1 MSTTRR
7 RFLGGAACASTML
20 ALAPGLPGLVR
31 RAAAAAG
38 TGPGADGP
46 TSLVV
51 VRLSGGNDG
60 LNCVVPYADDVYA
73 RSRTTLRLGA
83 RDVLKIDD
91 QLGFHP
97 AMTACRRLYDEGLF
111 GVLQGVGYP
120 RSSRNHPEAERD
132 WSTAR
137 PGDTAVPTGWVGRYA
152 DLCGPASVPAVFVGP
167 IAPPMAI
174 RAERAIVPPV
184 RAVEDLTLRGA
195 PDDDARRAAEDGAG
209 PAAGALLRHV
219 RNVSDAAREAGRKIR
234 SAAAATPPGRFPATQ
249 FAQRLRA
256 VASLIRADLGIRVY
270 FTELGGDGFGG
281 FDNHANQKENH
292 AALLA
297 QFSDGVGAFIDDLR
311 RDGLV
316 RRVLLMTVSEFG
328 RTLGEN
334 GRHGTGHG
342 AAAPVFVAG
351 GRIKGGLTGPH
362 PDLRRL
368 DNDAPPCHTDF
379 RRVFATVLRTWLG
392 ANADAVLGAPFE
404 PVDFLT

>member
-1 MSTTRR
+1 MNTTRR

-31 RAAAAAG
+31 RAAAAAE
-38 TGPGADGP
+38 TGPAADGP
-46 TSLVV
+46 TSLVL

-91 QLGFHP
+91 RLGFHP
-97 AMTACRRLYDEGLF
+97 AMTACRRLYDDGLF

-120 RSSRNHPEAERD
+120 KSSRNHPEAERD

-152 DLCGPASVPAVFVGP
+152 DTCGPASAPAVFVGP

-174 RAERAIVPPV
+174 RAERAIVSPV
-184 RAVEDLTLRGA
+184 RAVEDLAL
-195 PDDDARRAAEDGAG
+195 RAAPEDAPASRGGADERG
-209 PAAGALLRHV
+209 NALLGYV
-219 RNVSDAAREAGRKIR
+219 RGVHEAALGASRKVR
-234 SAAAATPPGRFPATQ
+234 AAAAATPAGRFPATQ

-256 VASLIRADLGIRVY
+256 VASLIRADVGIRVH

-311 RDGLV
+311 RDGLA

-328 RTLGEN
+328 RTFREN

-351 GRIKGGLTGPH
+351 GRIKGGMTGPH
-362 PDLRRL
+362 PDLGRL

-392 ANADAVLGAPFE
+392 ADADAVLGASFE
-404 PVDFLT
+404 PVEFLA

>member
-20 ALAPGLPGLVR
+20 ALAPGLPGLLR

-38 TGPGADGP
+38 TGSGADDGP

-91 QLGFHP
+91 RLGFHP

-111 GVLQGVGYP
+111 GVIQGVGYP
-120 RSSRNHPEAERD
+120 KSSRNHPEAERD

-137 PGDTAVPTGWVGRYA
+137 PGDVAVPTGWVGRYA
-152 DLCGPASVPAVFVGP
+152 DTCRPGTVPAVFVGP

-174 RAERAIVPPV
+174 RAEHAIVSPV
-184 RAVEDLTLRGA
+184 RAVEDLALRDA
-195 PDDDARRAAEDGAG
+195 PDLA
-209 PAAGALLRHV
+209 PASRGGALLGYV
-219 RNVSDAAREAGRKIR
+219 RGVHDAARETSRKVR
-234 SAAAATPPGRFPATQ
+234 AAAAATPAGRFPATQ

-256 VASLIRADLGIRVY
+256 IASLIRADVGIRVH

-297 QFSDGVGAFIDDLR
+297 QFSDGVGAFVDDLR

-328 RTLGEN
+328 RTVTEN

-342 AAAPVFVAG
+342 AAAPLFVAG
-351 GRIKGGLTGPH
+351 GRLKGGLTGPH
-362 PDLRRL
+362 PDLGRL
-368 DNDAPPCHTDF
+368 DNDALPCHTDF

-392 ANADAVLGAPFE
+392 ADADAVLGASFE
-404 PVDFLT
+404 PVEFLA

>member
-7 RFLGGAACASTML
+7 RFLGGAACASTLL
-20 ALAPGLPGLVR
+20 ALAPGLPSFLR
-31 RAAAAAG
+31 RAAAGA
-38 TGPGADGP
+38 GPGTDGP
-46 TSLVV
+46 TALVV

-91 QLGFHP
+91 LLGFHP
-97 AMTACRRLYDEGLF
+97 AMTSCRRLYDEGLF

-120 RSSRNHPEAERD
+120 KSSRNHPEAERD

-137 PGDTAVPTGWVGRYA
+137 PGDTADPTGWVGRYA
-152 DLCGPASVPAVFVGP
+152 DTQGPAAAPAVFVGP
-167 IAPPMAI
+167 IAPPEAI

-184 RAVEDLTLRGA
+184 RAIEDLTLRGA
-195 PDDDARRAAEDGAG
+195 GDNAPARHVAANGAG
-209 PAAGALLRHV
+209 PAGGALLRHV
-219 RNVSDAAREAGRKIR
+219 RDVSDAAREASRKVR
-234 SAAAATPPGRFPATQ
+234 AAAAATPAGRFPATQ

-256 VASLIRADLGIRVY
+256 VASLIRADTGIRVY

-311 RDGLV
+311 RDGLA

-328 RTLGEN
+328 RTVGEN

-379 RRVFATVLRTWLG
+379 RRVFATVLRVWVG
-392 ANADAVLGAPFE
+392 ADAGAVLGAPFE
-404 PVDFLT
+404 PLDFLA